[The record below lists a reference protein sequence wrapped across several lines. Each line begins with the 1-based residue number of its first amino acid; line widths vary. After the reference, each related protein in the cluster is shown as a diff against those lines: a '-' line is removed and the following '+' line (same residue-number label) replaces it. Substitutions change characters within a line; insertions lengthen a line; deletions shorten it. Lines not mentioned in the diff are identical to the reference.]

1 MKFTS
6 ILKLKLIYVFRI
18 NDAAHR
24 GCLKV
29 GEATCDSD
37 NVFGLAPNSRALNE
51 SAKKRINQYTQ
62 TAGIAYDLLYTELTI
77 YSNKKK
83 ELCSFNDKEVH
94 RVLERSGIRKKIF
107 DTENKA
113 NEWFITDL
121 ETVKRAITAAK
132 EGRQSLSS
140 AEVSHDKTP
149 VVFRP
154 EQREAIEK
162 TKKQFKKG
170 NQMLWNAKM
179 RFGKTLSALQVVKD
193 MDFCRTL
200 ILTHRPVVDSGW
212 FEDFGKI
219 FYDSPAFAYGSKNN
233 GDSHASLEMRAKQGK
248 CKYVYFASMQDLRGS
263 ELVGGNF
270 DKNNEVFATAWD
282 CIIVDEA
289 HEGTQ
294 TELGKAVMQELTKDK
309 TKILRLSGTPFNL
322 LNDFKDD
329 EIYTWDYVMEQRA
342 KASWDLIHFGDPN
355 PYASLPTMNIYTYD
369 LGRLLHEFV
378 DEDVAFNFREFF
390 RINES
395 GSFIHEKD
403 VRAFLNLITKE
414 DEDSYYPFAN
424 EEYRNIFRHTLWM
437 LPGVKEARAMS
448 AMLQTHPVFQHF
460 KVVNVAGDGD
470 EDEESRDALAAVE
483 EAIGKDPDATR
494 TITLSCGRLTTGVSV
509 KAWTGVFML
518 SGSYNTA
525 ASSYMQTIFR
535 VQTPATIN
543 GRVKE
548 QCYVFDFAPDRT
560 LKVIAETAKI
570 SSKAG
575 KTSGNDRK
583 IMGEFLNFCPIIS
596 IEGSK
601 MSQFDVPKMLEQLKR
616 VYVERVVRN
625 GFEDKSLY
633 NDELMKLNDLE
644 LQEFDDLKKII
655 GQTKAMPKTNQVDIN
670 NQGLTDEQ
678 YEELED
684 LEKKSK
690 KRGKD
695 KQPLTEEEKKRLE
708 ELKKKKNNRE
718 AAISILRGISIRMPL
733 LIYGAELT
741 NEARAERKS
750 SCSLPGEEEVG
761 DSQLSDENQEITIDN
776 FASLIDPQSWEEFMP
791 KGVTKQKFNSIK
803 KYYDPEIF
811 CAAGKRIRA
820 MARAADKLSVE
831 ERIERIT
838 DIFSTFRNPD
848 KETVLTPWRVV
859 NMHLGDCLGGYNFF
873 EKGYETTLSD
883 PRFIDH
889 GEVTA
894 NVFAPDSRILEINS
908 KSGLYPL
915 YMAYSI
921 YRARLKDSLFSVSSI
936 EDEQRIWDKVVAEN
950 IFVICK
956 TPMAKSITKRT
967 LIGFRK
973 AKVNTRYFEDLINQI
988 KNKPEHF
995 IKQVDK
1001 FITERTGI
1009 KNMKINAI
1017 VGNPPYQI
1025 ITERTSDTPV
1035 YNYFMDVSF
1044 RISDKVTLI
1053 TPARYL
1059 FDAGKTPHDW
1069 NLKMLNDE
1077 HFKIIWYKAK
1087 STDVFPNVDIKGG
1100 VAVCYRD
1107 ANYSFG
1113 KIGSFTAYPEL
1124 NGIYRKVVANNENF
1138 TPLSD
1143 IIYPQNK
1150 FDLNI
1155 LYKEHPELK
1164 SRIGSNGNERR
1175 LTTSIFGLSEIFHV
1189 QKMQA
1194 EDIEMLGL
1202 IKNVREIRWINSLFI
1217 EDHPCLGKWKVIV
1230 PKSNGT
1236 GTIGEVLSTPLI
1248 GEPLIGYTQSFIG
1261 IGAFN
1266 EQTEAMAALKY
1277 VKSKFAR
1284 TLLGILKVTQDN
1296 SKETWRFVPL
1306 QNFTSKSDIN
1316 WSKSISEI
1324 DTQLYTKYGLSEDEI
1339 SFIESMIKPM

>member
-6 ILKLKLIYVFRI
+6 SLKLKLIYVFRI

-29 GEATCDSD
+29 GEATCDND
-37 NVFGLAPNSRALNE
+37 NVFGLAPNNKALNE

-77 YSNKKK
+77 YNSRKG
-83 ELCSFNDKEVH
+83 LCSFNDKEVH
-94 RVLERSGIRKKIF
+94 CVLERSGIRKKLF

-121 ETVKRAITAAK
+121 ETVKRAITAVK
-132 EGRQSLSS
+132 EGRESLSS
-140 AEVSHDKTP
+140 AEVSHDQTP
-149 VVFRP
+149 IVFRP

-162 TKKQFKKG
+162 TKKQFKKS

-193 MDFCRTL
+193 MDSSRTL
-200 ILTHRPVVDSGW
+200 ILTHRPVVNSGW

-219 FYDSPAFAYGSKNN
+219 FYDSPGFAYGSKNN
-233 GDSHASLEMRAKQGK
+233 GDSHISLEARAKQGK
-248 CKYVYFASMQDLRGS
+248 CQYVYFASMQDLRGS

-294 TELGKAVMQELTKDK
+294 TELGKAVMQELTKAN

-322 LNDFKDD
+322 LDDFKED

-342 KASWDLIHFGDPN
+342 KASWDLTHFGDPN

-390 RINES
+390 RVNDN
-395 GSFIHEKD
+395 GTFIHEKD
-403 VRAFLNLITKE
+403 VKAFLNLISKE
-414 DEDSYYPFAN
+414 DKDSCYPFAN

-437 LPGVKEARAMS
+437 LPGVKEARALS
-448 AMLQTHPVFQHF
+448 AMLQSHPVFQHF
-460 KVVNVAGDGD
+460 KVVNVAGNGD
-470 EDEESRDALAAVE
+470 EDEESKDALAAVE

-575 KTSGNDRK
+575 KISGNDRK

-708 ELKKKKNNRE
+708 ELKKNNRE

-733 LIYGAELT
+733 LIYGAEL
-741 NEARAERKS
+741 
-750 SCSLPGEEEVG
+750 
-761 DSQLSDENQEITIDN
+761 QDESQEITIDN

-873 EKGYETTLSD
+873 EKGYETTLSE

-921 YRARLKDSLFSVSSI
+921 YRARVKNSLFSVSSI

-973 AKVNTRYFEDLINQI
+973 AKINTRYFEDLINQI

-1001 FITERTGI
+1001 FITDRTGI

-1025 ITERTSDTPV
+1025 MDGGAGVSAKPV
-1035 YNYFMDVSF
+1035 YNLFIEIAKQIAPNYISMIMPSRWFAGGKGLDSF
-1044 RISDKVTLI
+1044 RESMLSDKRISHIFDYVNAKDCFPTASIGGGVNYILWDVNYKGNCSITTIQGTQRDMEQRPLDQFSVFIRYNSAIHIVHNCQSDNSFASIVNSRNPFGLSSNIRGEKTGEIRLI
-1053 TPARYL
+1053 TS
-1059 FDAGKTPHDW
+1059 AGISWLPKSAIDSTNH
-1069 NLKMLNDE
+1069 LLSKYKILMSKVTAE
-1077 HFKIIWYKAK
+1077 HAGEPDKKGQFKIISRTEIIGPNDVCTDSYLIVGASESKLVVENEYKYIQ
-1087 STDVFPNVDIKGG
+1087 TRFL
-1100 VAVCYRD
+1100 R
-1107 ANYSFG
+1107 F
-1113 KIGSFTAYPEL
+1113 L
-1124 NGIYRKVVANNENF
+1124 LM
-1138 TPLSD
+1138 LSVSS
-1143 IIYPQNK
+1143 INLSSEK
-1150 FDLNI
+1150 F
-1155 LYKEHPELK
+1155 
-1164 SRIGSNGNERR
+1164 
-1175 LTTSIFGLSEIFHV
+1175 
-1189 QKMQA
+1189 Q
-1194 EDIEMLGL
+1194 
-1202 IKNVREIRWINSLFI
+1202 FI
-1217 EDHPCLGKWKVIV
+1217 
-1230 PKSNGT
+1230 
-1236 GTIGEVLSTPLI
+1236 
-1248 GEPLIGYTQSFIG
+1248 
-1261 IGAFN
+1261 
-1266 EQTEAMAALKY
+1266 
-1277 VKSKFAR
+1277 
-1284 TLLGILKVTQDN
+1284 
-1296 SKETWRFVPL
+1296 PL
-1306 QNFTSKSDIN
+1306 QDFTSNSDIN
-1316 WSKSISEI
+1316 WSRSISEI
-1324 DTQLYTKYGLSEDEI
+1324 DTQLYAKYGLSEDEI

>member
-6 ILKLKLIYVFRI
+6 SLKLKLIYVFRI
-18 NDAAHR
+18 NDAVHK

-29 GEATCDSD
+29 GEATCDND
-37 NVFGLAPNSRALNE
+37 NVFGLAPNSKALNE

-77 YSNKKK
+77 YNSKHG
-83 ELCSFNDKEVH
+83 LCSFNDKEVH
-94 RVLERSGIRKKIF
+94 SVLERSGIKKKIF

-121 ETVKRAITAAK
+121 ETVKQAISAVKA
-132 EGRQSLSS
+132 GRESLSS
-140 AEVSHDKTP
+140 AEISQDRNP
-149 VVFRP
+149 IVFRP

-193 MDFCRTL
+193 MDFSRTL

-219 FYDSPAFAYGSKNN
+219 FYDSRDFAYGSKNN
-233 GDSHASLEMRAKQGK
+233 GDSHTSLETRAKQGQ

-322 LNDFKDD
+322 LDDFKED

-342 KASWDLIHFGDPN
+342 KASWDELHFGDPN
-355 PYASLPTMNIYTYD
+355 PYALLPTMNIYTYD
-369 LGRLLHEFV
+369 LGRLLNEFV

-390 RINES
+390 RVNDS
-395 GSFIHEKD
+395 GTFVHDKD
-403 VRAFLNLITKE
+403 VSAFLNLITKE
-414 DEDSYYPFAN
+414 DKESCYPFAN

-470 EDEESRDALAAVE
+470 EDEESKDALVAVE

-509 KAWTGVFML
+509 KAWTAVFML

-560 LKVIAETAKI
+560 LKVIVETAKI

-601 MSQFDVPKMLEQLKR
+601 MNQFDVPKMLEQLKK

-625 GFEDKSLY
+625 GFEDRSLY
-633 NDELMKLNDLE
+633 NDELMKLGDLE
-644 LQEFDDLKKII
+644 LQEFNDLKKII

-678 YEELED
+678 YEELES

-690 KRGKD
+690 KKGKD
-695 KQPLTEEEKKRLE
+695 KQPLTEEEKQRLE

-733 LIYGAELT
+733 LIYGAEL
-741 NEARAERKS
+741 K
-750 SCSLPGEEEVG
+750 
-761 DSQLSDENQEITIDN
+761 DESQEITIDN

-873 EKGYETTLSD
+873 EKGYETTLSE
-883 PRFIDH
+883 PRFIDK
-889 GEVTA
+889 GEVTS
-894 NVFAPDSRILEINS
+894 NVFAEDSRILEINS

-921 YRARLKDSLFSVSSI
+921 YRTRVKNSLFSVSSI
-936 EDEQRIWDKVVAEN
+936 EDEQHIWDKVVAEN

-967 LIGFRK
+967 LIGFRR

-1001 FITERTGI
+1001 FVSERTGI
-1009 KNMKINAI
+1009 KNMKFNAI
-1017 VGNPPYQI
+1017 VGNPPYQEEGENTRKAPI
-1025 ITERTSDTPV
+1025 
-1035 YNYFMDVSF
+1035 YHLFYDVAF
-1044 RISDKVTLI
+1044 KLAPIVTLI
-1053 TPARYL
+1053 TPGRFL
-1059 FDAGKTPHDW
+1059 FKAGQTPMEW
-1069 NLKMLNDE
+1069 MEKMLSDT
-1077 HFKIIWYKAK
+1077 HFKVIRYFQKSNII
-1087 STDVFPNVDIKGG
+1087 FPNVDIKGG
-1100 VAVCYRD
+1100 VAIGLRD
-1107 ANYSFG
+1107 VNREFG
-1113 KIGSFTAYPEL
+1113 AIKFFSEFPEL
-1124 NGIYRKVVANNENF
+1124 VSILSKVSHHVSFVSGEFAEMVSSQGIYRFSEYALTNIPRISQIQGKGTAAKITSNAFENL
-1138 TPLSD
+1138 P
-1143 IIYPQNK
+1143 
-1150 FDLNI
+1150 
-1155 LYKEHPELK
+1155 
-1164 SRIGSNGNERR
+1164 
-1175 LTTSIFGLSEIFHV
+1175 EIFV
-1189 QKMQA
+1189 QSEQ
-1194 EDIEMLGL
+1194 ECG
-1202 IKNVREIRWINSLFI
+1202 NNGVRIMGRVKGSRQIRWINSQYLQTCEYLNYYNVF
-1217 EDHPCLGKWKVIV
+1217 V
-1230 PKSNGT
+1230 PEANGT
-1236 GTIGEVLSTPLI
+1236 GAIGEVLSTPVI
-1248 GEPLIGYTQSFIG
+1248 GHTDTFLSIGKFAS
-1261 IGAFN
+1261 A
-1266 EQTEAMAALKY
+1266 EEASACLKY

-1284 TLLGILKVTQDN
+1284 CLLGTLKATQHNPKDAWTN
-1296 SKETWRFVPL
+1296 VPM
-1306 QNFTSKSDIN
+1306 QDFTSNSDID
-1316 WSKSISEI
+1316 WSKSIPGI
-1324 DTQLYTKYGLSEDEI
+1324 DMQLYAKYELSDEEI

>member
-1 MKFTS
+1 MKFS
-6 ILKLKLIYVFRI
+6 SSLKLKLIYVFRI

-29 GEATCDSD
+29 GEATCDND
-37 NVFGLAPNSRALNE
+37 NVFGFAPNSKALNE

-77 YSNKKK
+77 YCNQKK

-94 RVLERSGIRKKIF
+94 SVLERSGIRKKIF
-107 DTENKA
+107 DTEHKA
-113 NEWFITDL
+113 NEWFVTDL
-121 ETVKRAITAAK
+121 ETVKRAIAAVK
-132 EGRQSLSS
+132 EGRESLYS
-140 AEVSHDKTP
+140 AEVSHGQTP
-149 VVFRP
+149 IVFRP

-162 TKKQFKKG
+162 TKKQFRKS

-193 MDFCRTL
+193 MDFSRTL

-212 FEDFGKI
+212 FKDFGKI
-219 FYDSPAFAYGSKNN
+219 FYDSPGFAYGSKNK
-233 GDSHASLEMRAKQGK
+233 GDSHISLETRARQGK
-248 CKYVYFASMQDLRGS
+248 CRYVYFASMQDLRGS

-270 DKNNEVFATAWD
+270 DKNNDVFATAWD
-282 CIIVDEA
+282 FIIVDEA

-294 TELGKAVMQELTKDK
+294 TELGKAVMLELTKAN

-322 LNDFKDD
+322 LDDFKED

-342 KASWDLIHFGDPN
+342 KASWDLTHFGDHN
-355 PYASLPTMNIYTYD
+355 PYAELPTMNIYTYD
-369 LGRLLHEFV
+369 LGRLLHEFA

-390 RINES
+390 RVNEA
-395 GSFIHEKD
+395 GDFIHEKD
-403 VRAFLNLITKE
+403 VSAFLNLISKE
-414 DEDSYYPFAN
+414 DKDSCYPFAN

-437 LPGVKEARAMS
+437 LPGVKEARALS

-470 EDEESRDALAAVE
+470 EDEESKDALVAVE

-733 LIYGAELT
+733 LIYGAEL
-741 NEARAERKS
+741 
-750 SCSLPGEEEVG
+750 
-761 DSQLSDENQEITIDN
+761 SDESQDITIDN

-873 EKGYETTLSD
+873 EKGYETTLSE
-883 PRFIDH
+883 PRFIDR

-894 NVFAPDSRILEINS
+894 NVFAPDSHILEINS

-921 YRARLKDSLFSVSSI
+921 YRTKVKNSLFSVSCI

-988 KNKPEHF
+988 KNKPENF
-995 IKQVDK
+995 VAKVAKGKSYWKAIDND
-1001 FITERTGI
+1001 
-1009 KNMKINAI
+1009 NMKFSTI
-1017 VGNPPYQI
+1017 VGNPPYQVMDGGTDRGAI
-1025 ITERTSDTPV
+1025 PVYHHFMNISKRIRPNYISMIMPARWYAGGRGLDEFRSEMISDTHLSRLHDYELSKDLFPTV
-1035 YNYFMDVSF
+1035 DIAGGLCTFLWDSNYNGPCMVTNYNAIKDIKIKRYLNQFD
-1044 RISDKVTLI
+1044 TLI
-1053 TPARYL
+1053 RSNAAVSIL
-1059 FDAGKTPHDW
+1059 
-1069 NLKMLNDE
+1069 E
-1077 HFKIIWYKAK
+1077 KIISI
-1087 STDVFPNVDIKGG
+1087 STSYLKDSVLSINPFGFRTYFRGKDNGDIKILTSKGWSKVDRTEITKG
-1100 VAVCYRD
+1100 IEYID
-1107 ANYSFG
+1107 QY
-1113 KIGSFTAYPEL
+1113 KIIVGRFVP
-1124 NGIYRKVVANNENF
+1124 
-1138 TPLSD
+1138 
-1143 IIYPQNK
+1143 
-1150 FDLNI
+1150 
-1155 LYKEHPELK
+1155 
-1164 SRIGSNGNERR
+1164 SNGEMSVKPGDGYRV
-1175 LTTSIFGLSEIFHV
+1175 LTEPQILSPAEINTETYIDTAVF
-1189 QKMQA
+1189 
-1194 EDIEMLGL
+1194 
-1202 IKNVREIRWINSLFI
+1202 
-1217 EDHPCLGKWKVIV
+1217 
-1230 PKSNGT
+1230 
-1236 GTIGEVLSTPLI
+1236 STL
-1248 GEPLIGYTQSFIG
+1248 E
-1261 IGAFN
+1261 
-1266 EQTEAMAALKY
+1266 EATNYKKY
-1277 VKSKFAR
+1277 LLSKFAR
-1284 TLLGILKVTQDN
+1284 FLLRQGITSVNVTR
-1296 SKETWRFVPL
+1296 ECFAFVP
-1306 QNFTSKSDIN
+1306 QQDFTSSSDIDWN
-1316 WSKSISEI
+1316 NSIAKI
-1324 DTQLYTKYGLSEDEI
+1324 DLQLYSKYHLTNEEI

>member
-6 ILKLKLIYVFRI
+6 SLKLKLIYVFRI

-29 GEATCDSD
+29 GEATCDND
-37 NVFGLAPNSRALNE
+37 NVFGLAPNSKALNE

-77 YSNKKK
+77 YNSKKG
-83 ELCSFNDKEVH
+83 LCSFNDKEVH
-94 RVLERSGIRKKIF
+94 SVLERSGIRKKIF
-107 DTENKA
+107 NTENKA

-121 ETVKRAITAAK
+121 ETVKRAIAAVK
-132 EGRQSLSS
+132 EGRESLSS
-140 AEVSHDKTP
+140 TEVSHDQTP
-149 VVFRP
+149 IVFRP
-154 EQREAIEK
+154 EQQEAIEK
-162 TKKQFKKG
+162 TKKQFRKS

-193 MDFCRTL
+193 MDFSRTL
-200 ILTHRPVVDSGW
+200 ILTHRPVVNSGW
-212 FEDFGKI
+212 FEDFGRI
-219 FYDSPAFAYGSKNN
+219 FYDSPGFAYGSKNN
-233 GDSHASLEMRAKQGK
+233 GDNHASLEARAKQGK
-248 CKYVYFASMQDLRGS
+248 CQYVYFASMQDLRGS

-294 TELGKAVMQELTKDK
+294 TELGKAVMQELTKAN

-322 LNDFKDD
+322 LDDFKED

-342 KASWDLIHFGDPN
+342 KASWDLTHFGDPN

-390 RINES
+390 RVNEA
-395 GSFIHEKD
+395 GNFIHEKD
-403 VRAFLNLITKE
+403 VKAFLSLISKE
-414 DEDSYYPFAN
+414 DKDSCYPFAN

-448 AMLQTHPVFQHF
+448 ALLQSHPVFQHF

-470 EDEESRDALAAVE
+470 EDEESKDALAAVE

-575 KTSGNDRK
+575 KTSDNDRK

-695 KQPLTEEEKKRLE
+695 KRPLTEEEKKRLE

-733 LIYGAELT
+733 LIYGAEL
-741 NEARAERKS
+741 
-750 SCSLPGEEEVG
+750 
-761 DSQLSDENQEITIDN
+761 QDESQEITIDN

-803 KYYDPEIF
+803 KYYDSEIF

-859 NMHLGDCLGGYNFF
+859 NMHLGDCLGGYSFF
-873 EKGYETTLSD
+873 EKGYETTLSE
-883 PRFIDH
+883 PRFIDR

-921 YRARLKDSLFSVSSI
+921 YRTRVKNSLFSVSSI

-1017 VGNPPYQI
+1017 VGNPPYQVMNDGAGA
-1025 ITERTSDTPV
+1025 SASPV
-1035 YNYFMDVSF
+1035 YNYFVDISKRLLPQHISLIMPARWFAGGRGVDEF
-1044 RISDKVTLI
+1044 RKTMLSDKRLSLI
-1053 TPARYL
+1053 HDF
-1059 FDAGKTPHDW
+1059 FDARAC
-1069 NLKMLNDE
+1069 
-1077 HFKIIWYKAK
+1077 F
-1087 STDVFPNVDIKGG
+1087 SNVEIKGG
-1100 VAVCYRD
+1100 IMYFRWDKDYCGNCHIVSHAQDGTVSIANRPLIMPGLDSFIRHNEAVSIVEKVRLKTTITFDSIVSSRDPFGLDVRAAGTYIQVKPKFTLFKNKATDVAYYYFGWRKDGVGYLD
-1107 ANYSFG
+1107 IEKVNEGHSFIESPKLFIPCAWG
-1113 KIGSFTAYPEL
+1113 
-1124 NGIYRKVVANNENF
+1124 NG
-1138 TPLSD
+1138 
-1143 IIYPQNK
+1143 
-1150 FDLNI
+1150 
-1155 LYKEHPELK
+1155 
-1164 SRIGSNGNERR
+1164 RIGEDR
-1175 LTTSIFGLSEIFHV
+1175 LKPFVPEHRSVCFETYLMVGPFDTWAEVENAEKYINTKFFHLLV
-1189 QKMQA
+1189 A
-1194 EDIEMLGL
+1194 
-1202 IKNVREIRWINSLFI
+1202 
-1217 EDHPCLGKWKVIV
+1217 
-1230 PKSNGT
+1230 
-1236 GTIGEVLSTPLI
+1236 PLKI
-1248 GEPLIGYTQSFIG
+1248 SQHATQG
-1261 IGAFN
+1261 VYR
-1266 EQTEAMAALKY
+1266 L
-1277 VKSKFAR
+1277 
-1284 TLLGILKVTQDN
+1284 
-1296 SKETWRFVPL
+1296 VPL
-1306 QNFTSKSDIN
+1306 QDFTSSSDID
-1316 WSKSISEI
+1316 WTKSVSDI
-1324 DTQLYTKYGLSEDEI
+1324 DQQLYVKYGLSEDEI
-1339 SFIESMIKPM
+1339 IFIESMIKPI

>member
-6 ILKLKLIYVFRI
+6 SLKLKLIYVFRI

-29 GEATCDSD
+29 GEATCDND
-37 NVFGLAPNSRALNE
+37 NVFGLAPNSKALNE

-77 YSNKKK
+77 YNSKKG
-83 ELCSFNDKEVH
+83 LCSFNDKEVH
-94 RVLERSGIRKKIF
+94 SVLERSGIRKKIF
-107 DTENKA
+107 NTENKA

-121 ETVKRAITAAK
+121 ETVKRAIAAVK
-132 EGRQSLSS
+132 EGRESLSS
-140 AEVSHDKTP
+140 TEVSHDQTP
-149 VVFRP
+149 IVFRP
-154 EQREAIEK
+154 EQQEAIEK
-162 TKKQFKKG
+162 TKKQFRKS

-193 MDFCRTL
+193 MDFSRTL
-200 ILTHRPVVDSGW
+200 ILTHRPVVNSGW
-212 FEDFGKI
+212 FEDFGRI
-219 FYDSPAFAYGSKNN
+219 FYDSPGFAYGSKNN
-233 GDSHASLEMRAKQGK
+233 GDNHASLEARAKQGK
-248 CKYVYFASMQDLRGS
+248 CQYVYFASMQDLRGS

-294 TELGKAVMQELTKDK
+294 TELGKAVMQELTKAN

-322 LNDFKDD
+322 LDDFKED

-342 KASWDLIHFGDPN
+342 KASWDLTHFGDPN

-390 RINES
+390 RVNEA
-395 GSFIHEKD
+395 GNFIHEKD
-403 VRAFLNLITKE
+403 VKAFLNLISKE
-414 DEDSYYPFAN
+414 DKDSCYPFAN

-448 AMLQTHPVFQHF
+448 ALLQSHPVFQHF

-470 EDEESRDALAAVE
+470 EDEESKDALAAVE

-733 LIYGAELT
+733 LIYGAEL
-741 NEARAERKS
+741 
-750 SCSLPGEEEVG
+750 
-761 DSQLSDENQEITIDN
+761 SDESQDITIDN

-873 EKGYETTLSD
+873 EKGYETTLSE

-921 YRARLKDSLFSVSSI
+921 YRARVKNSLFSVSSI

-973 AKVNTRYFEDLINQI
+973 AKINTRYFEDLINQI

-1001 FITERTGI
+1001 FITDRTGI

-1025 ITERTSDTPV
+1025 MDGGAGVSAKPV
-1035 YNYFMDVSF
+1035 YNLFIEIAKQIAPNYISMIMPSRWFAGGKGLDSF
-1044 RISDKVTLI
+1044 RESMLSDKRISHIFDYVNAKDCFPTASIGGGVNYILWDVNYKGNCSITTIQGTQRDMEQRPLDQFSVFIRYNSAIHIVHKCQSDNSFASIVNSRNPFGLSSNIRGEKTGEIRLI
-1053 TPARYL
+1053 TS
-1059 FDAGKTPHDW
+1059 AGISWLPKSAIDSTNH
-1069 NLKMLNDE
+1069 LLSKYKILMSKVTAE
-1077 HFKIIWYKAK
+1077 HAGEPDKKGQFKIISRTEIIGPNDVCTDSYLIVGASESKLVVENEYKYIQ
-1087 STDVFPNVDIKGG
+1087 TRFL
-1100 VAVCYRD
+1100 R
-1107 ANYSFG
+1107 F
-1113 KIGSFTAYPEL
+1113 L
-1124 NGIYRKVVANNENF
+1124 LM
-1138 TPLSD
+1138 LSVSS
-1143 IIYPQNK
+1143 INLSSEK
-1150 FDLNI
+1150 F
-1155 LYKEHPELK
+1155 
-1164 SRIGSNGNERR
+1164 
-1175 LTTSIFGLSEIFHV
+1175 
-1189 QKMQA
+1189 Q
-1194 EDIEMLGL
+1194 
-1202 IKNVREIRWINSLFI
+1202 FI
-1217 EDHPCLGKWKVIV
+1217 
-1230 PKSNGT
+1230 
-1236 GTIGEVLSTPLI
+1236 
-1248 GEPLIGYTQSFIG
+1248 
-1261 IGAFN
+1261 
-1266 EQTEAMAALKY
+1266 
-1277 VKSKFAR
+1277 
-1284 TLLGILKVTQDN
+1284 
-1296 SKETWRFVPL
+1296 PL
-1306 QNFTSKSDIN
+1306 QDFTSNSDIN
-1316 WSKSISEI
+1316 WSRSISEI
-1324 DTQLYTKYGLSEDEI
+1324 DTQLYAKYGLSEDEI

>member
-6 ILKLKLIYVFRI
+6 SLKLKLIYVFRI

-29 GEATCDSD
+29 GEATCDND
-37 NVFGLAPNSRALNE
+37 KVFGLAPNNKALNE

-77 YSNKKK
+77 YNSRKG
-83 ELCSFNDKEVH
+83 LCSFNDKEVH
-94 RVLERSGIRKKIF
+94 CVLERSGIRKKLF

-121 ETVKRAITAAK
+121 ETVKRAITAVK
-132 EGRQSLSS
+132 EGRESLSS
-140 AEVSHDKTP
+140 AEVSHDQTP
-149 VVFRP
+149 IVFRP

-162 TKKQFKKG
+162 TKKQFKKS

-193 MDFCRTL
+193 MDSSRTL
-200 ILTHRPVVDSGW
+200 ILTHRPVVNSGW

-219 FYDSPAFAYGSKNN
+219 FYDSPGFAYGSKNN
-233 GDSHASLEMRAKQGK
+233 GDSHISLEARAKQGK
-248 CKYVYFASMQDLRGS
+248 CQYVYFASMQDLRGS

-294 TELGKAVMQELTKDK
+294 TELGKAVMQELTKAN

-322 LNDFKDD
+322 LDDFKED

-342 KASWDLIHFGDPN
+342 KASWDLTHFGDPN

-390 RINES
+390 RVNDN
-395 GSFIHEKD
+395 GTFIHEKD
-403 VRAFLNLITKE
+403 VKAFLNLISKE
-414 DEDSYYPFAN
+414 DKDSCYPFAN

-448 AMLQTHPVFQHF
+448 ALLQSHPVFQHF

-470 EDEESRDALAAVE
+470 EDEESKDALAAVE

-733 LIYGAELT
+733 LIYGAEL
-741 NEARAERKS
+741 
-750 SCSLPGEEEVG
+750 
-761 DSQLSDENQEITIDN
+761 QDESQEITIDN

-873 EKGYETTLSD
+873 EKGYETTLSE

-921 YRARLKDSLFSVSSI
+921 YRARVKNSLFSVSSI

-973 AKVNTRYFEDLINQI
+973 AKINTRYFEDLINQI

-1001 FITERTGI
+1001 FITDRTGI

-1025 ITERTSDTPV
+1025 MDGGAGVSAKPV
-1035 YNYFMDVSF
+1035 YNLFIEIAKQIAPNYISMIMPSRWFAGGKGLDSF
-1044 RISDKVTLI
+1044 RESMLSDKRISHIFDYVNAKDCFPTASIGGGVNYILWDVNYKGNCSITTIQGTQRDMEQRPLDQFSVFIRYNSAIHIVHKCQSDNSFASIVNSRNPFGLSSNIRGEKTGEIRLI
-1053 TPARYL
+1053 TS
-1059 FDAGKTPHDW
+1059 AGISWLPKSAIDSTNH
-1069 NLKMLNDE
+1069 LLSKYKILMSKVTAE
-1077 HFKIIWYKAK
+1077 HAGEPDKKGQFKIISRTEIIGPNDVCTDSYLIVGASESKLVVENEYKYIQ
-1087 STDVFPNVDIKGG
+1087 TRFL
-1100 VAVCYRD
+1100 R
-1107 ANYSFG
+1107 F
-1113 KIGSFTAYPEL
+1113 L
-1124 NGIYRKVVANNENF
+1124 LM
-1138 TPLSD
+1138 LSVSS
-1143 IIYPQNK
+1143 INLSSEK
-1150 FDLNI
+1150 F
-1155 LYKEHPELK
+1155 
-1164 SRIGSNGNERR
+1164 
-1175 LTTSIFGLSEIFHV
+1175 
-1189 QKMQA
+1189 Q
-1194 EDIEMLGL
+1194 
-1202 IKNVREIRWINSLFI
+1202 FI
-1217 EDHPCLGKWKVIV
+1217 
-1230 PKSNGT
+1230 
-1236 GTIGEVLSTPLI
+1236 
-1248 GEPLIGYTQSFIG
+1248 
-1261 IGAFN
+1261 
-1266 EQTEAMAALKY
+1266 
-1277 VKSKFAR
+1277 
-1284 TLLGILKVTQDN
+1284 
-1296 SKETWRFVPL
+1296 PL
-1306 QNFTSKSDIN
+1306 QDFTSNSDIN
-1316 WSKSISEI
+1316 WSRSISEI
-1324 DTQLYTKYGLSEDEI
+1324 DTQLYAKYGLSEDEI